1 MSQSVLNTFK
11 IVNKVVKLRAFY
23 LLKYGIHSFL
33 KHNLNY
39 LKESNNFYSLKELI
53 TKNLEVKHKWN
64 YESNKKVDSCENTF
78 LSRPI
83 SLRLWSSF
91 FVILPIFVQ
100 APWVRLEPI
109 SALCFTFVIL
119 LSVFFLNQKESDK
132 WFIVSSL
139 LLGVSG
145 SWLGGCLFWGWLSPY
160 PILHIPVEAVVLPL
174 ALIGLGT
181 NWKIGS
187 SFYISSLFGTA
198 VTDITIFLIG
208 IMDQWKQVITADS
221 EAAPQILQKTS
232 ENLIQIKSLSII
244 IFVAL
249 ILWFISKEI
258 FDSATIN
265 TTNGKALLVS
275 SYVIQTTLIVD
286 GIFILL
292 AILQPTFSGL
302 V

>member
-1 MSQSVLNTFK
+1 M
-11 IVNKVVKLRAFY
+11 
-23 LLKYGIHSFL
+23 
-33 KHNLNY
+33 
-39 LKESNNFYSLKELI
+39 KELI
-53 TKNLEVKHKWN
+53 TKNLEVKDKIN
-64 YESNKKVDSCENTF
+64 YEFDKTVDSYDSTF

-91 FVILPIFVQ
+91 FVILPIFIQ

-109 SALCFTFVIL
+109 SALCFTFIIL
-119 LSVFFLNQKESDK
+119 LGAFFLNQKRSKK

-139 LLGVSG
+139 LFGVSG

-174 ALIGLGT
+174 ALVGLST

-198 VTDITIFLIG
+198 VTDISIFLIG
-208 IMDQWKQVITADS
+208 IMDQWREVITADS
-221 EAAPQILQKTS
+221 ENAALILQKTS

-249 ILWFISKEI
+249 VLWFISKEI
-258 FDSATIN
+258 FDSATLN
-265 TTNGKALLVS
+265 NTNGKALLVS
-275 SYVIQTTLIVD
+275 CYVIQTTLIVD
-286 GIFILL
+286 GIFIIL
-292 AILQPTFSGL
+292 AILQPTLSGL

>member
-1 MSQSVLNTFK
+1 
-11 IVNKVVKLRAFY
+11 
-23 LLKYGIHSFL
+23 
-33 KHNLNY
+33 
-39 LKESNNFYSLKELI
+39 LKELI
-53 TKNLEVKHKWN
+53 KKNLEVKDKLN
-64 YESNKKVDSCENTF
+64 YEQYESVGSYETTY
-78 LSRPI
+78 LSSPI

-109 SALCFTFVIL
+109 SALCFTFIIL
-119 LSVFFLNQKESDK
+119 LSAFVLHKKQANK

-145 SWLGGCLFWGWLSPY
+145 SWLGGCLFWGWLSPF

-174 ALIGLGT
+174 ALVGLGT

-208 IMDQWKQVITADS
+208 IMDQWKEVITADS
-221 EAAPQILQKTS
+221 ETAPQILQKTS

-244 IFVAL
+244 VFFAL

-258 FDSATIN
+258 FDSAPVN

-286 GIFILL
+286 GIFIVL
-292 AILQPTFSGL
+292 AILQPTLSGL

>member
-1 MSQSVLNTFK
+1 M
-11 IVNKVVKLRAFY
+11 
-23 LLKYGIHSFL
+23 
-33 KHNLNY
+33 
-39 LKESNNFYSLKELI
+39 KELI
-53 TKNLEVKHKWN
+53 TKNLEVKDKFNYKFHK
-64 YESNKKVDSCENTF
+64 SSDADENTV

-83 SLRLWSSF
+83 SLRLWTSF

-109 SALCFTFVIL
+109 SALCFTFIIL
-119 LSVFFLNQKESDK
+119 SAAYFLHKKEPNKFF
-132 WFIVSSL
+132 IISSL
-139 LLGVSG
+139 LFGVSG
-145 SWLGGCLFWGWLSPY
+145 SWLGGSLYWGWLSPF

-181 NWKIGS
+181 NWRIGS
-187 SFYISSLFGTA
+187 CFYISSLFGTA
-198 VTDITIFLIG
+198 ITDVTIFLIG

-221 EAAPQILQKTS
+221 QNAPLILQKTS

-244 IFVAL
+244 FFVAL

-258 FDSATIN
+258 FDYATIN
-265 TTNGKALLVS
+265 TTSGKALLVS

-286 GIFILL
+286 GIFIVL

>member
-1 MSQSVLNTFK
+1 M
-11 IVNKVVKLRAFY
+11 
-23 LLKYGIHSFL
+23 
-33 KHNLNY
+33 
-39 LKESNNFYSLKELI
+39 EELI
-53 TKNLEVKHKWN
+53 TKKSEVKDKLHHELN
-64 YESNKKVDSCENTF
+64 NSVDSYDSTF

-91 FVILPIFVQ
+91 FVILPIFIQ

-109 SALCFTFVIL
+109 SALCFTFIIIL
-119 LSVFFLNQKESDK
+119 GAVVLYKNPSNK

-160 PILHIPVEAVVLPL
+160 PILHIPVESVVLPL
-174 ALIGLGT
+174 ALFGLGT

-198 VTDITIFLIG
+198 VTDITIFMTG
-208 IMDQWKQVITADS
+208 IMDQWRQVITADS
-221 EAAPQILQKTS
+221 ETAPLLLQKSS

-244 IFVAL
+244 FLVAL

-265 TTNGKALLVS
+265 TTNGKALLVA

-286 GIFILL
+286 GIFIFL
-292 AILQPTFSGL
+292 AILQPNLSGL

>member
-1 MSQSVLNTFK
+1 M
-11 IVNKVVKLRAFY
+11 
-23 LLKYGIHSFL
+23 
-33 KHNLNY
+33 
-39 LKESNNFYSLKELI
+39 KELI
-53 TKNLEVKHKWN
+53 TKELEVKDKIN
-64 YESNKKVDSCENTF
+64 YEFDQTVDSYESTF

-91 FVILPIFVQ
+91 LVILPIFVQ

-119 LSVFFLNQKESDK
+119 LGAYFLYKKQSNK

-145 SWLGGCLFWGWLSPY
+145 SWLGGCLFWGWLSPF

-174 ALIGLGT
+174 ALVGLGT
-181 NWKIGS
+181 NLKIGS

-208 IMDQWKQVITADS
+208 IMDQWREVITADP
-221 EAAPQILQKTS
+221 ENAPLILQKTS
-232 ENLIQIKSLSII
+232 ENLIQIKSFSII
-244 IFVAL
+244 FFTAL

-286 GIFILL
+286 GIFIFL

>member
-1 MSQSVLNTFK
+1 M
-11 IVNKVVKLRAFY
+11 
-23 LLKYGIHSFL
+23 
-33 KHNLNY
+33 
-39 LKESNNFYSLKELI
+39 EELI
-53 TKNLEVKHKWN
+53 TKTLEVKDKFS
-64 YESNKKVDSCENTF
+64 YESRNTEDSYETPF

-83 SLRLWSSF
+83 SLRMWSSF

-119 LSVFFLNQKESDK
+119 FGAFILYKKGAHK
-132 WFIVSSL
+132 WLVVNSL

-187 SFYISSLFGTA
+187 SFYLSSLFGTA
-198 VTDITIFLIG
+198 VTDITIFMIG
-208 IMDQWKQVITADS
+208 IMDQWREVITADS
-221 EAAPQILQKTS
+221 ETAPLILQKTT
-232 ENLIQIKSLSII
+232 ENLIQIKSLAII
-244 IFVAL
+244 VFVAL
-249 ILWFISKEI
+249 ILWVISKEI

-275 SYVIQTTLIVD
+275 SYVIQTTLVVD
-286 GIFILL
+286 GIFIFL
-292 AILQPTFSGL
+292 AVLQPTLSGL

>member
-1 MSQSVLNTFK
+1 MK
-11 IVNKVVKLRAFY
+11 D
-23 LLKYGIHSFL
+23 
-33 KHNLNY
+33 
-39 LKESNNFYSLKELI
+39 LI
-53 TKNLEVKHKWN
+53 TKNLEVKNNLNFELH
-64 YESNKKVDSCENTF
+64 KKVDSDENSF
-78 LSRPI
+78 LSNPAA
-83 SLRLWSSF
+83 LRLWSSF

-109 SALCFTFVIL
+109 SALSFTFVIIL
-119 LSVFFLNQKESDK
+119 VAFVLSQKGSNK

-160 PILHIPVEAVVLPL
+160 PILHIPVEAVALPL

-208 IMDQWKQVITADS
+208 IMDQWRQVITADS
-221 EAAPQILQKTS
+221 ETAPQILQKTS

-244 IFVAL
+244 FFVAL

-265 TTNGKALLVS
+265 TTSGKALLVS

-286 GIFILL
+286 GIFIVL

>member
-1 MSQSVLNTFK
+1 M
-11 IVNKVVKLRAFY
+11 
-23 LLKYGIHSFL
+23 
-33 KHNLNY
+33 
-39 LKESNNFYSLKELI
+39 KELI
-53 TKNLEVKHKWN
+53 TKNLEVKDKLN
-64 YESNKKVDSCENTF
+64 YEFHESPDADGSTL

-109 SALCFTFVIL
+109 SALCFTFIIL
-119 LSVFFLNQKESDK
+119 LVAYFLNKKESNK
-132 WFIVSSL
+132 CFIISSL
-139 LLGVSG
+139 LFGVSG
-145 SWLGGCLFWGWLSPY
+145 SWLGGCLFWGWLSPF

-181 NWKIGS
+181 NWRIGS
-187 SFYISSLFGTA
+187 SFYMSSLFGTA
-198 VTDITIFLIG
+198 VTDITIFSIG

-221 EAAPQILQKTS
+221 ENAPLILQKTS

-244 IFVAL
+244 FFAAL
-249 ILWFISKEI
+249 ILWVISKEI

-265 TTNGKALLVS
+265 TSNGKALLVT
-275 SYVIQTTLIVD
+275 SYVIQTTIIVD
-286 GIFILL
+286 GIFVFL
-292 AILQPTFSGL
+292 AILQPTLSGL

>member
-1 MSQSVLNTFK
+1 L
-11 IVNKVVKLRAFY
+11 
-23 LLKYGIHSFL
+23 
-33 KHNLNY
+33 
-39 LKESNNFYSLKELI
+39 EELI
-53 TKNLEVKHKWN
+53 TKNLEVKNNLEYEFHKT
-64 YESNKKVDSCENTF
+64 VDSYENTL

-109 SALCFTFVIL
+109 SALCFTFIIL
-119 LSVFFLNQKESDK
+119 LGAYVLYKKKSNK

-139 LLGVSG
+139 LFGVSG
-145 SWLGGCLFWGWLSPY
+145 SWLGGCLFWGWLSPF

-198 VTDITIFLIG
+198 VTDISIFLIG
-208 IMDQWKQVITADS
+208 IMDQWREVITADS
-221 EAAPQILQKTS
+221 QNAPMILQKTS

-244 IFVAL
+244 FFTAL
-249 ILWFISKEI
+249 ILWIISREI

-265 TTNGKALLVS
+265 TTSGKALLVS
-275 SYVIQTTLIVD
+275 GYVIQTTLIVD
-286 GIFILL
+286 GIFIVL

>member
-1 MSQSVLNTFK
+1 M
-11 IVNKVVKLRAFY
+11 
-23 LLKYGIHSFL
+23 
-33 KHNLNY
+33 
-39 LKESNNFYSLKELI
+39 KELI
-53 TKNLEVKHKWN
+53 TKNLEVKDKLD
-64 YESNKKVDSCENTF
+64 YELPKTVDSYENSF
-78 LSRPI
+78 LSSPI

-100 APWVRLEPI
+100 APWVRFEPI
-109 SALCFTFVIL
+109 SALCFTFIIL
-119 LSVFFLNQKESDK
+119 LGAFILNKKGSNK
-132 WFIVSSL
+132 WFVVSSL

-145 SWLGGCLFWGWLSPY
+145 SWLGGCLFWGWLSPF
-160 PILHIPVEAVVLPL
+160 PILHIPVEAVVLPF
-174 ALIGLGT
+174 ALIGLDT

-221 EAAPQILQKTS
+221 ETAPLILQKTS
-232 ENLIQIKSLSII
+232 ENLIHIKSLSII

-265 TTNGKALLVS
+265 TTSGKALLVS

-286 GIFILL
+286 GIFIFL

>member
-1 MSQSVLNTFK
+1 M
-11 IVNKVVKLRAFY
+11 
-23 LLKYGIHSFL
+23 
-33 KHNLNY
+33 
-39 LKESNNFYSLKELI
+39 KELL
-53 TKNLEVKHKWN
+53 TKNLDVKDKLNFELHKN
-64 YESNKKVDSCENTF
+64 VDSCESAF

-83 SLRLWSSF
+83 SLRFWSSF
-91 FVILPIFVQ
+91 FVILPIFIQ

-119 LSVFFLNQKESDK
+119 IGAFTLNQKGTNK

-145 SWLGGCLFWGWLSPY
+145 SWLGGCLFWGWLSPF

-208 IMDQWKQVITADS
+208 IMDQWREVITADT
-221 EAAPQILQKTS
+221 ETAPLILQNTS
-232 ENLIQIKSLSII
+232 ENLIHIKSLSII
-244 IFVAL
+244 VFVGL

-265 TTNGKALLVS
+265 TTSGKALLVS

-286 GIFILL
+286 GIFIFL

>member
-1 MSQSVLNTFK
+1 MVF
-11 IVNKVVKLRAFY
+11 F
-23 LLKYGIHSFL
+23 FC
-33 KHNLNY
+33 
-39 LKESNNFYSLKELI
+39 NFTY
-53 TKNLEVKHKWN
+53 
-64 YESNKKVDSCENTF
+64 
-78 LSRPI
+78 
-83 SLRLWSSF
+83 
-91 FVILPIFVQ
+91 FVQ

-119 LSVFFLNQKESDK
+119 FGAIALYKKKSNK

-139 LLGVSG
+139 LIGVAG
-145 SWLGGCLFWGWLSPY
+145 SWLGGCLFWGWLSPF

-174 ALIGLGT
+174 ALIGLGS

-208 IMDQWKQVITADS
+208 IMDQWREVITADS
-221 EAAPQILQKTS
+221 ETAPLILQKTS
-232 ENLIQIKSLSII
+232 ENLIQIKSLTII
-244 IFVAL
+244 VFVAF
-249 ILWFISKEI
+249 IIWFISKEI

-286 GIFILL
+286 AIFIFL

>member
-1 MSQSVLNTFK
+1 M
-11 IVNKVVKLRAFY
+11 
-23 LLKYGIHSFL
+23 
-33 KHNLNY
+33 
-39 LKESNNFYSLKELI
+39 KELI
-53 TKNLEVKHKWN
+53 TKNLEVKDKLNFELHKT
-64 YESNKKVDSCENTF
+64 VDSYNSTF

-91 FVILPIFVQ
+91 FVILPIFIQ

-119 LSVFFLNQKESDK
+119 LAAYVLNRKGANK

-139 LLGVSG
+139 LIGVSG
-145 SWLGGCLFWGWLSPY
+145 SWLGGCLFWGWLSPF
-160 PILHIPVEAVVLPL
+160 PILHIPVEAVALPL

-208 IMDQWKQVITADS
+208 IMDQWRQVITADS
-221 EAAPQILQKTS
+221 ETAPLILQKTS
-232 ENLIQIKSLSII
+232 ENLIQMKSLSII
-244 IFVAL
+244 IFAAL
-249 ILWFISKEI
+249 ILWFFSKEI

-265 TTNGKALLVS
+265 TDTGKALLVS

-286 GIFILL
+286 AIFIFL

>member
-1 MSQSVLNTFK
+1 M
-11 IVNKVVKLRAFY
+11 
-23 LLKYGIHSFL
+23 
-33 KHNLNY
+33 
-39 LKESNNFYSLKELI
+39 KELI
-53 TKNLEVKHKWN
+53 TKNLEVKDKLN
-64 YESNKKVDSCENTF
+64 YELDNTADSYDNNF

-100 APWVRLEPI
+100 APWVRFEPV

-119 LSVFFLNQKESDK
+119 LSAYVLHRKRSNK

-145 SWLGGCLFWGWLSPY
+145 SWLGGCMFWGWLSPF

-198 VTDITIFLIG
+198 VTDITILLIG
-208 IMDQWKQVITADS
+208 IMDQWKEVITADS
-221 EAAPQILQKTS
+221 ATAPLILQKTS

-244 IFVAL
+244 VFVAL

-258 FDSATIN
+258 FDFASIN

-286 GIFILL
+286 GIFIFL
-292 AILQPTFSGL
+292 AILQPTLSGL

>member
-1 MSQSVLNTFK
+1 M
-11 IVNKVVKLRAFY
+11 
-23 LLKYGIHSFL
+23 
-33 KHNLNY
+33 
-39 LKESNNFYSLKELI
+39 KELI
-53 TKNLEVKHKWN
+53 TKNLDVKDN
-64 YESNKKVDSCENTF
+64 LENEFHSEFDFYKSTF
-78 LSRPI
+78 LSNPFT
-83 SLRLWSSF
+83 LRLWSSF
-91 FVILPIFVQ
+91 FVILPIFLQ
-100 APWVRLEPI
+100 APWVRIEPV

-119 LSVFFLNQKESDK
+119 FAAFILSREQSNK
-132 WFIVSSL
+132 WFIVGSL

-181 NWKIGS
+181 KWKIGS
-187 SFYISSLFGTA
+187 SFYIASLFGTA

-208 IMDQWKQVITADS
+208 IMDQWKEVITADS
-221 EAAPQILQKTS
+221 DTAPLILQKTS

-244 IFVAL
+244 IFVAV

-258 FDSATIN
+258 LNSAIIN
-265 TTNGKALLVS
+265 STNGKALLVS

-286 GIFILL
+286 GIFVFL
-292 AILQPTFSGL
+292 AIIQPTFSGL

>member
-1 MSQSVLNTFK
+1 M
-11 IVNKVVKLRAFY
+11 
-23 LLKYGIHSFL
+23 
-33 KHNLNY
+33 
-39 LKESNNFYSLKELI
+39 KELI
-53 TKNLEVKHKWN
+53 TKKLELKDRFN
-64 YESNKKVDSCENTF
+64 NELNNKIDLYGSTF

-83 SLRLWSSF
+83 SLRFWSSF

-119 LSVFFLNQKESDK
+119 LGAFVLKNKKSNK
-132 WFIVSSL
+132 WFILSSL
-139 LLGVSG
+139 LFGVSG
-145 SWLGGCLFWGWLSPY
+145 SWLGGCLFWGWLSPF

-187 SFYISSLFGTA
+187 SFYMASLFGTA
-198 VTDITIFLIG
+198 VTDITIFLTG
-208 IMDQWKQVITADS
+208 IMDQWRQVITADS
-221 EAAPQILQKTS
+221 ENAPLILQKTS

-244 IFVAL
+244 IFIAL

-258 FDSATIN
+258 FDSGSIH
-265 TTNGKALLVS
+265 TTNGKALLVA

-286 GIFILL
+286 GIFIFL
-292 AILQPTFSGL
+292 ALIQPTLSG
-302 V
+302 VV